1 MTSLLF
7 GDDLQKELTRI
18 RVTNKIGNTTNPSSH
33 APSQRRIYK
42 PNTSN
47 YGNKQPP
54 FFMARSPVVQ
64 TTGGQQQ
71 AGSEPSWFR
80 ANKEIDRFRCYS
92 QTFTNTGKPI
102 RVSRA
107 IAYKYFEHK
116 FANFKAGQLST
127 SYFAW
132 KELTSDPEILVN
144 A

>member
-1 MTSLLF
+1 M
-7 GDDLQKELTRI
+7 LTR
-18 RVTNKIGNTTNPSSH
+18 SSCDK
-33 APSQRRIYK
+33 PTVWRRPPKRID
-42 PNTSN
+42 PHS
-47 YGNKQPP
+47 GNKQNWKYNKSIITRAESTPDLQAKYEQLQ
-54 FFMARSPVVQ
+54 FVQ